1 MSEQLGRRMA
11 NDKQVKKDLV
21 PFGAKFLPEEIANID
36 GSAEV
41 YSLESEYAKTKKNK
55 NWLVL
60 FIVFIFIGLIAALT
74 VFVTY
79 YSEKKDSNIEVSISE
94 FDDLRLKEILNSS
107 RLTEN
112 NLQISKN
119 EVLSLMIEM
128 RNRILEVN
136 NRYLV
141 RQNAVLDKGFPDN
154 VAREKLTE
162 LRNAENSEIAG
173 IKANYEGQINR
184 KRAIINEI
192 EQEKIKADRELQK
205 ENKAIGKFG
214 DENKLYAHKMKLLQ
228 DSSKS
233 GLNALTD
240 FYERYIKYII
250 LKYNPVFTSGDV
262 KSTLERSLKKDEQQ
276 NLREYD
282 ELYARENIISRQRFD
297 ETRAKINDQ
306 KMLIQRLVGVNYENS
321 VPPALK
327 SIDNLSKS
335 IVNDYETFNFGLT
348 STVKLKN
355 SQIEDYK
362 IALDAV
368 LKERP
373 ESGYIISA
381 VNPSRISIHVNRLLT
396 VKEGDTALV
405 FRTDD
410 LYIGEIAFYRTSEG
424 IKAKLVS
431 LAGKEKMRP
440 FDRILIKIK

>member
-1 MSEQLGRRMA
+1 
-11 NDKQVKKDLV
+11 
-21 PFGAKFLPEEIANID
+21 
-36 GSAEV
+36 
-41 YSLESEYAKTKKNK
+41 
-55 NWLVL
+55 VL
-60 FIVFIFIGLIAALT
+60 FIVLIFIGLIAGLT

-107 RLTEN
+107 RLSDN
-112 NLQISKN
+112 NLQIGKN
-119 EVLSLMIEM
+119 EILSLMIEM

-136 NRYLV
+136 NRYRA
-141 RQNAVLDKGFPDN
+141 RQNSVLDKGYPDN
-154 VAREKLTE
+154 VTREKLVE
-162 LRNAENSEIAG
+162 LRNAENSEVNA
-173 IKANYEGQINR
+173 IKAKYEGQINK
-184 KRAIINEI
+184 KRAIIGEI
-192 EQEKIKADRELQK
+192 EREKIKADRALQK
-205 ENKAIGKFG
+205 ENKSLGKFD
-214 DENKLYAHKMKLLQ
+214 DENRLYAHKMKQLQ
-228 DSSKS
+228 DSSRS

-250 LKYNPVFTSGDV
+250 LKYNPVFTSGEV
-262 KSTLERSLKKDEQQ
+262 KQTLERGLAKDEQQ
-276 NLREYD
+276 KLREYD

-297 ETRAKINDQ
+297 ETRTKINDQ
-306 KMLIQRLVGVNYENS
+306 NILIQRLAGVGYENS

-327 SIDNLSKS
+327 SIDNISKS
-335 IVNDYETFNFGLT
+335 IVNDYETFSFGLT
-348 STVKLKN
+348 STIKLKN
-355 SQIEDYK
+355 SQIEDYR

-381 VNPSRISIHVNRLLT
+381 VNPSRISIHINRLLT

-424 IKAKLVS
+424 MKAKLVS

>member
-1 MSEQLGRRMA
+1 MA

-21 PFGAKFLPEEIANID
+21 PFGSKFLPEEIANID
-36 GSAEV
+36 GRAEV
-41 YSLESEYAKTKKNK
+41 YSLEDEYAKTRKNK

-60 FIVFIFIGLIAALT
+60 FIVFIFIGLIAFLT

-112 NLQISKN
+112 NLQIGRN
-119 EVLSLMIEM
+119 EVLRLMIEM
-128 RNRILEVN
+128 RNKILEVN

-141 RQNAVLDKGFPDN
+141 RQNAVLDKGYPESI
-154 VAREKLTE
+154 AIQKLSE
-162 LRNAENSEIAG
+162 LKRSEDSEVAG
-173 IKANYEGQINR
+173 IKANYEGQINK
-184 KRAIINEI
+184 KRAIISEI
-192 EQEKIKADRELQK
+192 EREKIKADRELQK

-214 DENKLYAHKMKLLQ
+214 DENRLYAHKMKLLQ
-228 DSSKS
+228 DSSRS

-250 LKYNPVFTSGDV
+250 LKYNPVFSSGEV
-262 KSTLERSLKKDEQQ
+262 KQALDRGLTRDEQQ
-276 NLREYD
+276 KLRDYD
-282 ELYARENIISRQRFD
+282 ELYAKENIISRQRFD
-297 ETRAKINDQ
+297 ETRTKINEQ
-306 KMLIQRLVGVNYENS
+306 KMLLQRLVGVGYENS
-321 VPPALK
+321 VPPTLK

-335 IVNDYETFNFGLT
+335 IVNDYETFTFGLT

-355 SQIEDYK
+355 SQIEDYR

-381 VNPSRISIHVNRLLT
+381 VNPSRISIHINRLLT

-424 IKAKLVS
+424 MKAKLVS

>member
-11 NDKQVKKDLV
+11 NDKQIKKDLV
-21 PFGAKFLPEEIANID
+21 PFGSKFLPEEIANID
-36 GSAEV
+36 GRAEV
-41 YSLESEYAKTKKNK
+41 YSLEDEYAKTKKNK

-60 FIVFIFIGLIAALT
+60 LIVLIFIGLIAVLT

-107 RLTEN
+107 RLTDN
-112 NLQISKN
+112 NLQIGKN

-128 RNRILEVN
+128 RNKILEVN

-141 RQNAVLDKGFPDN
+141 KQNAVLDKGYPDDI
-154 VAREKLTE
+154 AREKLVE
-162 LRNAENSEIAG
+162 LRNAENSEVGAV
-173 IKANYEGQINR
+173 KARYEGQIN
-184 KRAIINEI
+184 KKQAIISEI
-192 EQEKIKADRELQK
+192 EREKIKADRELQK

-214 DENKLYAHKMKLLQ
+214 DENRLYAQRMKQLQ
-228 DSSKS
+228 DTSRS

-250 LKYNPVFTSGDV
+250 LKYNPVVTSGDV
-262 KSTLERSLKKDEQQ
+262 KNTLDRSLKKDEQQ
-276 NLREYD
+276 NLRDYD
-282 ELYARENIISRQRFD
+282 ELYAKENIISRQRFD
-297 ETRAKINDQ
+297 ETRSKINDQ
-306 KMLIQRLVGVNYENS
+306 KMLLQRLTGVGYENS
-321 VPPALK
+321 VPPTLK

-335 IVNDYETFNFGLT
+335 IVNDYETFTFGLT

-355 SQIEDYK
+355 SQIEDYR

-381 VNPSRISIHVNRLLT
+381 INPSRISIHINRLLT
-396 VKEGDTALV
+396 VKEGDPALV

-410 LYIGEIAFYRTSEG
+410 LYIGEITFYRTSEG